1 MEAFKYDYYR
11 YRGTTKVKR
20 RKVFKD
26 YRLLYLYAWRKI
38 SSGSKMT
45 LFMKIILKR
54 LKHYHI
60 EIPYTVKIGPGFYM
74 DHAFNITINSK
85 AVLGRNVSMLKGSTI
100 GMDKRGVPTIGNN
113 VYIGLNSTIVGNV
126 TIGDDVLIAPNT
138 YVNFDVPAH
147 SVVLGSPGVIHK
159 KENATEGYLLN
170 VIEDDLW
177 REENDLS

>member
-45 LFMKIILKR
+45 LFMKLILKR

-60 EIPYTVKIGPGFYM
+60 
-74 DHAFNITINSK
+74 
-85 AVLGRNVSMLKGSTI
+85 
-100 GMDKRGVPTIGNN
+100 
-113 VYIGLNSTIVGNV
+113 
-126 TIGDDVLIAPNT
+126 
-138 YVNFDVPAH
+138 
-147 SVVLGSPGVIHK
+147 
-159 KENATEGYLLN
+159 ATEGYLLN